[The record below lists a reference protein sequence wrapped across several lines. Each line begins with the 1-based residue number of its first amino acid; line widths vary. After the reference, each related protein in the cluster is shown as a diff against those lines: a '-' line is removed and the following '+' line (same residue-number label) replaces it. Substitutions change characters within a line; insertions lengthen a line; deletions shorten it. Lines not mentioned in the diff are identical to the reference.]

1 MADSPLIL
9 VVDDDDVLSE
19 TTATAL
25 RHSGYRV
32 RTATNGLDALY
43 LLQAA
48 DSVSLVILDLL
59 MPVLDGWE
67 LADELRGWRDDLP
80 LLVVS
85 GARGDVADSAR
96 DLGAAGF
103 MEKPFDLNDLL
114 DTVHALVRAA

>member
-1 MADSPLIL
+1 M
-9 VVDDDDVLSE
+9 
-19 TTATAL
+19 
-25 RHSGYRV
+25 
-32 RTATNGLDALY
+32 GLDALY

-85 GARGDVADSAR
+85 GASGDVADSAR
-96 DLGAAGF
+96 DMGAVAF